1 MDMKGRRPLSIHQGH
16 LAEGEL
22 DVSLTYSD
30 QARVLHDIFE
40 RTSSL
45 FPQHCAIEHRG
56 VRFSYLEVDVMANQL
71 AHFLLQQ
78 GVHVGSRVSIWLPRS
93 VEQSISI
100 LGVMKAGATYVP
112 LDESCPTD
120 RARDILED
128 AQVTLLLTNKAVIN
142 GQTYNTNVIFWDD
155 LHHLINDFPSHPPT
169 RKGQTSDS
177 LCYIIYTS
185 GSTGRPKGV
194 KVSHRNIIHYVDAIR
209 KVHPAHAQDRVYQG
223 FSISFDAS
231 LEEIWLA
238 FSSGATLVIGESV
251 PTSEWLSRMGITVL
265 GCVPT
270 LLSMLDGDIPSLR
283 LVLLGGEACPSQLIQ
298 RWYSPQREI
307 YNCYGPTEATVA
319 ATYAVCDPNHSVTIG
334 KAYPGYKVVLLNE
347 AFAAANE
354 GEICIGGP
362 GVSEGYVN
370 REELTNE
377 KFVAW
382 PTGSNNRFYRTG
394 DLGRYDGQGNI
405 VFLGR
410 IDSQV
415 KIRGYRIELEE
426 IESVLISYTGI
437 QQAAVIACPDAS
449 GTVNLVAHLVTV
461 TSINEH
467 CLLEHLKRSLP
478 PYMIPTFIHYVDSLP
493 LLTSGKLDR
502 KSIPADGDL
511 KRLVD
516 RHDHRE
522 DRAFWSY
529 EEQQLADIWRQLL
542 KLDEV
547 GLNDNFFD
555 LGGHSL
561 LAAKMFSD
569 IETEFHQVLPVSV
582 IFEADTIA
590 KLANLLVTG
599 NGHDNT
605 SSLVTMQRGES
616 ATAIFCI
623 HNVDGEVVAYRQFI
637 KHFKDQYSIYGVRY
651 SQNQTGSRPTV
662 TELAR
667 RYVEDIRRVH
677 PAGPVVL
684 IGHSLGGVIAFEMAR
699 QFTAHKQHVHLL
711 AMIDTTQ
718 PEYTFERMSLWQKT
732 VNDLKIARS
741 MSFQHLWSFL
751 LRKFRNLL
759 ASGLQRSAREQS
771 VQPLGSTRSQELI
784 HAACF
789 YTPVRDV
796 EKIVLFRASKRKAD
810 DVILDETLGWGKVA
824 PVDVYHVAASHNS
837 ILEEPHVTEIATR
850 VMNYLGSV

>member
-1 MDMKGRRPLSIHQGH
+1 MSIHQGQV
-16 LAEGEL
+16 AEDEL
-22 DVSLTYSD
+22 DISLIHSD
-30 QARVLHDIFE
+30 QVRLLHGLFE
-40 RTSSL
+40 KTSQL
-45 FPQHCAIEHRG
+45 FPQNCAIEHLGDRY
-56 VRFSYLEVDVMANQL
+56 SYLEVEAMANQL
-71 AHFLLQQ
+71 AHFLLQE
-78 GVHVGSRVSIWLPRS
+78 GVHIGSRVSVWLPRG
-93 VEQSISI
+93 VEQYISL

-120 RARDILED
+120 RACDILED
-128 AQVTLLLTNKAVIN
+128 AQVTLLLTNKAVVSDR
-142 GQTYNTNVIFWDD
+142 TCHTSVMLWDD
-155 LHHLINDFPSHPPT
+155 LHHQINGFPTHPPT
-169 RKGQTSDS
+169 TKGQTSDS

-194 KVSHRNIIHYVDAIR
+194 KVSHRNIIHYVDAIQ
-209 KVHPAHAQDRVYQG
+209 KVHPAFPQDRVYQG

-238 FSSGATLVIGESV
+238 FSSGATLVIGQTV
-251 PTSEWLSRMGITVL
+251 PTSEWLRRMGITVL

-283 LVLLGGEACPSQLIQ
+283 LVLLGGEACPSQLIK
-298 RWYSPQREI
+298 RWYSPGRAI

-319 ATYAVCDPNHSVTIG
+319 ATYALCDPNHPVTIG
-334 KAYPGYKVVLLNE
+334 KAYPGYEVVLLNE

-362 GVSEGYVN
+362 SVSTGYVN
-370 REELTNE
+370 REDLTNE

-394 DLGRYDGQGNI
+394 DLGRYDDQGNI

-437 QQAAVIACPDAS
+437 QQAAVNVRPDAS
-449 GTVNLVAHLVTV
+449 GTLDLVAHLVPV
-461 TSINEH
+461 TSIDEQR
-467 CLLEHLKRSLP
+467 LLEHLKSSLP
-478 PYMIPTFIHYVDSLP
+478 LYMIPTYIHYVDSLP

-502 KSIPADGDL
+502 KAIPDDGEL
-511 KRLVD
+511 QRLVGRHSQHAD
-516 RHDHRE
+516 RTL
-522 DRAFWSY
+522 WSA

-561 LAAKMFSD
+561 LAAKMFAD
-569 IETEFHQVLPVSV
+569 IETAFHQSLPVSV

-590 KLANLLVTG
+590 KLANLLTTG
-599 NGHDNT
+599 NGDENT

-616 ATAIFCI
+616 ATPIFCI
-623 HNVDGEVVAYRQFI
+623 HNVDGEVVAYRHLI
-637 KHFKDQYSIYGVRY
+637 KHFKDKYTIYGVRY
-651 SQNQTGSRPTV
+651 AQDQSGSRPTV
-662 TELAR
+662 ADLAR

-677 PAGPVVL
+677 PDGPVVL
-684 IGHSLGGVIAFEMAR
+684 VGHSLGGVIAYEMAR
-699 QFTAHKQHVHLL
+699 QFIAHKQHVHLL

-732 VNDLKIARS
+732 VNDVKIGRS
-741 MSFQHLWSFL
+741 MSSQRLGSFV
-751 LRKFRNLL
+751 LRKLRNLL
-759 ASGLQRSAREQS
+759 ASGLQRSAGEQS
-771 VQPLGSTRSQELI
+771 VQLPVMTQSQELSY
-784 HAACF
+784 ATCL
-789 YTPVRDV
+789 YTPVPGV
-796 EKIVLFRASKRKAD
+796 EKIVLFRASHRKAE

-824 PVDVYHVAASHNS
+824 TVDVYHVAASHNS
-837 ILEEPHVTEIATR
+837 MLDEPHVTDIAAR
-850 VMNYLGSV
+850 VINYLGSV